1 MKVLKGSEQMTEQ
14 TKEEMYDFIEK
25 ARDQANQFYYK
36 IEDNPNLSEI
46 EVQQKFEIIY
56 DRLHSILSEMERLV
70 DYSS

>member
-1 MKVLKGSEQMTEQ
+1 MTEQ
-14 TKEEMYDFIEK
+14 TKEEFYDFIEK
-25 ARDQANQFYYK
+25 ARDQVNQFYYM

-46 EVQQKFEIIY
+46 EVQQKFESIY